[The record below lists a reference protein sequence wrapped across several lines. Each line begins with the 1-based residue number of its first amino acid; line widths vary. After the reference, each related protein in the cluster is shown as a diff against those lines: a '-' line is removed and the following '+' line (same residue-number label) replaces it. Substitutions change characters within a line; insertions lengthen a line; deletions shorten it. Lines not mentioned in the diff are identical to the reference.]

1 MDLVLTNEELITVG
15 IIILVL
21 FFFYLF
27 LREVRLMKTHTKR
40 MELELDREKL
50 KLLQQDMLS
59 KGHPFTR
66 LSTEQLDALRSV
78 DEENFFL
85 ETDIFAREKMVEGRL
100 KRLEDYVKL
109 AKLEKLLQKIEKE
122 EKKIR

>member
-15 IIILVL
+15 IIILIL

-109 AKLEKLLQKIEKE
+109 AKLEKLLRKIEKE

>member
-15 IIILVL
+15 IIILIL

-50 KLLQQDMLS
+50 KLLQQDMVS

-66 LSTEQLDALRSV
+66 LSTEQMSALKAV

-109 AKLEKLLQKIEKE
+109 AKLEKLLRKIEKE